1 MSGSKGLQRY
11 VPRILQ
17 DSGMIASSEVAHY
30 THLKLVQYVKADDI
44 DAALRR
50 AKAEGLD
57 DAAKAICMYCNDP
70 EWQKRDEDDNHESPY
85 TRTMYPCAAYK
96 IHDLIR
102 ELDAC
107 AAQIEEGES
116 T

>member
-1 MSGSKGLQRY
+1 MSGSKGLQ
-11 VPRILQ
+11 VNMGEEI
-17 DSGMIASSEVAHY
+17 E
-30 THLKLVQYVKADDI
+30 KALIYSLTRDARADNVRLL

-102 ELDAC
+102 KLDAC
-107 AAQIEEGES
+107 AAQIEEGE
-116 T
+116 

>member
-1 MSGSKGLQRY
+1 MRERNETAYNLVMQINEIKPEQWGPWDEQDYQR
-11 VPRILQ
+11 
-17 DSGMIASSEVAHY
+17 
-30 THLKLVQYVKADDI
+30 I

-102 ELDAC
+102 ELDAR
-107 AAQIEEGES
+107 AAQIEEGAK
-116 T
+116 